1 MPDEDS
7 HQHRQYH
14 HHTHPGGYDAHIPLP
29 QLLLAPARAG
39 EDACGGGA
47 WGGRRGWRGHVVVL
61 LLDDAIFGFLLFLF
75 IVAEHVI
82 VCVRQGVGGVGNGGK
97 LRGGG
102 GRVWGG
108 RWPVTGVQGREPLG
122 RERQM
127 VNIELCHSSFRDR

>member
-82 VCVRQGVGGVGNGGK
+82 VCVRQGVGGVGNGG
-97 LRGGG
+97 RG
-102 GRVWGG
+102 GRVGG
-108 RWPVTGVQGREPLG
+108 GVQGKNRREKCFL
-122 RERQM
+122 
-127 VNIELCHSSFRDR
+127 IEGSLIYPKRNFTYLTPPKQRHS